1 MTCTSIPLQDGKS
14 MYADPTK
21 SDPQAS
27 NGQHVN
33 GHHPQGSVEKN
44 SYDHESAANGLEN
57 MEQRDSTIV
66 GLAFTNPMQS
76 TSLNGST

>member
-1 MTCTSIPLQDGKS
+1 

-33 GHHPQGSVEKN
+33 GHHPPQGSVEKN
-44 SYDHESAANGLEN
+44 AYDHESAANGLEN

-66 GLAFTNPMQS
+66 GLAFTNPMQGAA
-76 TSLNGST
+76 NGST